1 MGAAMNADL
10 RIGRPAQ
17 LTPEEL
23 EMSRQAREAFY
34 RTDKKPEHGCS
45 CLVDAVEEVI
55 FLRADDLVFQM
66 EMDDPRDRWRHTGE
80 PHPAP
85 VASPKKTTAP
95 YRTADSTIDAFWHVV
110 GLNDPDQL
118 DAWLDGHPRDKRFLS
133 ELLRSKSCR

>member
-1 MGAAMNADL
+1 MGAAMNADP
-10 RIGRPAQ
+10 RISRPAE

-34 RTDKKPEHGCS
+34 RKHKKPEHGCS
-45 CLVDAVEEVI
+45 CLVDAVEEII

-66 EMDDPRDRWRHTGE
+66 EMGDPRDRWRHTGE
-80 PHPAP
+80 PEPGP
-85 VASPKKTTAP
+85 VASPKKAAP

-118 DAWLDGHPRDKRFLS
+118 DEWLNDHPRDKKFLS
-133 ELLRSKSCR
+133 ELLRNKSCR